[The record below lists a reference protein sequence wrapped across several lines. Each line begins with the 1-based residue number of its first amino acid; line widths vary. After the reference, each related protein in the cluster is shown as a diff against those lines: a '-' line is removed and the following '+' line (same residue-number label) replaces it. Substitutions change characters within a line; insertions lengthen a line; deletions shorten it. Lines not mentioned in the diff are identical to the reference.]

1 MVYTTF
7 YIEDKIKT
15 IVEAGSHCGTE
26 ALQLQ
31 QKYPEAFVLTYE
43 ADPDKWDRIHQKL
56 LGSNVVFRKTG
67 LGSKVEE
74 KMFYRFTGYENDG
87 ADSFFPRY
95 NGDMSPKR
103 KVKTTTLEFEMARY
117 NIETIDLL
125 CMDTQGFEYNI
136 LKGLGKRI
144 KDVKNII
151 LELPDVRMQ
160 TDEFK
165 IPEGQDS
172 VYNGAKSSK
181 VITEFLNK
189 NGFQEVC
196 RKQENL
202 LEANVHFRKI

>member
-7 YIEDKIKT
+7 YIEGEVKT
-15 IVEAGSHCGTE
+15 IVEAGTHCGTE

-43 ADPDKWDRIHQKL
+43 ADPDKWNRIHEKL
-56 LGSNVVFRKTG
+56 LGTNVVFRKIG

-74 KMFYRFTGYENDG
+74 RMFYKFTGYENDG

-117 NIETIDLL
+117 NLETIDLL

-136 LKGLGKRI
+136 LKGLGNRI

-151 LELPDVRMQ
+151 LEMPDVRC
-160 TDEFK
+160 TTTAFK
-165 IPEGQDS
+165 IPDGQDS
-172 VYNGAKSSK
+172 VYNGAKPSK

-189 NGFQEVC
+189 NGFQEVR

>member
-31 QKYPEAFVLTYE
+31 EKYPEAFVLTYE

>member
-1 MVYTTF
+1 MVYKTF
-7 YIEDKIKT
+7 YIEDEVKT
-15 IVEAGSHCGTE
+15 IVEAGTHCGTE

-31 QKYPEAFVLTYE
+31 EKYPEAFVLTYE
-43 ADPDKWDRIHQKL
+43 ADPDKWNRIHEKL
-56 LGSNVVFRKTG
+56 LGTNVVFRKIG

-74 KMFYRFTGYENDG
+74 RMFYKFTGYENDG

-117 NIETIDLL
+117 NLETIDLL

-136 LKGLGKRI
+136 LKGLGNRI

-151 LELPDVRMQ
+151 LEMPDVRC
-160 TDEFK
+160 TTTAFK
-165 IPEGQDS
+165 IPDGQDS
-172 VYNGAKSSK
+172 VYNGAKPSK
-181 VITEFLNK
+181 VITEFLNN
-189 NGFQEVC
+189 NGFQEVR

-202 LEANVHFRKI
+202 FEANVHFRKI